1 MDTKIDRQT
10 NTQIYQTDIEERGRD
25 REKKMERDRN
35 SERTFENLLTITG
48 QTHREEEEDD
58 GEDGQP
64 EPLLQRVFRLCR

>member
-1 MDTKIDRQT
+1 MP
-10 NTQIYQTDIEERGRD
+10 GRD

-35 SERTFENLLTITG
+35 SERTFEHLLIIIG